1 MTVENVAKFRL
12 GCRVT
17 SSCCAVVC
25 CAVVCGCTVTREV

>member
-25 CAVVCGCTVTREV
+25 GCTVTREV